1 MTVIIA
7 NRISSVLMTLLFA
20 PAVAEFTLL
29 KKYPVVSIDG

>member
-7 NRISSVLMTLLFA
+7 YWISFVLMTLLFA
-20 PAVAEFTLL
+20 PAVAEFRLL